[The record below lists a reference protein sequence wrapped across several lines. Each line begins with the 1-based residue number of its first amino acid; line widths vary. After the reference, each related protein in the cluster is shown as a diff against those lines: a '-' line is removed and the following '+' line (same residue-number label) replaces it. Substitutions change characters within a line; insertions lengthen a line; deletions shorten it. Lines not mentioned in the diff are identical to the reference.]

1 MKKFYESRPQQIIE
15 GLCLAL
21 LAGMILLPILF
32 WSRLPDPFPGHFN
45 GAGEIDRWGAKWEI
59 FLLPGTSVFMY
70 LLLTFACGLLLP
82 SIKKG
87 ELPPSA
93 FHWLSALKP
102 MVLALFAFI
111 EGYQAAAR
119 TMPGWVEPA
128 VLAAMGVV
136 IVGFLVSAIC
146 FQAKRSGS

>member
-1 MKKFYESRPQQIIE
+1 MKKFYESRLQKIIE

-32 WSRLPDPFPGHFN
+32 WGRLPDPFPGHFN

-59 FLLPGTSVFMY
+59 FLLPGTGVFLY

-82 SIKKG
+82 AIKKG
-87 ELPPSA
+87 ELPPSS
-93 FHWLSALKP
+93 FYWLSALKP

-119 TMPGWVEPA
+119 TMPGWAEPA
-128 VLAAMGVV
+128 VWAAMGVAMA
-136 IVGFLVSAIC
+136 GFLVSSIRFAV
-146 FQAKRSGS
+146 KRSGS